1 MKAVTYK
8 KYGPPEVLQFE
19 DLEKPVPEDN
29 EVLIRTC
36 ATTVTSGDWRARS
49 LEMPAGFGLI
59 ARLIFGI
66 TQPRQKL
73 LGSELAGEVEAVGKS
88 VTRFKAGD
96 NVFVFTGSKLGC
108 YAEYKCMPEDGN
120 VVLMPD
126 NLTFAEAAALSFGGT
141 TALDFFR
148 KGKVE
153 EGERVLINGASGCVG
168 TTAVQ
173 LAKHFGTN
181 VTAVCSAANTELVSS
196 LGADRVVDYTRQDF
210 TALEPKYDI
219 IMDTVGTA
227 PYAKSKRSL
236 KDDGRLLLVLGR
248 LIDMLRAPFIAL
260 TSQRRI
266 VAGPAAERL
275 DDLQRL
281 AELAASGQLK
291 PVIDRLYAVEQ
302 IVDAHRYVDSGR
314 KKGNVVVTWG
324 TAG

>member
-1 MKAVTYK
+1 MKTIVYE
-8 KYGPPEVLQFE
+8 KYGPPEVLEFKE
-19 DLEKPVPEDN
+19 TDKPIPGDN
-29 EVLIRTC
+29 EILIKTR

-49 LEMPAGFGLI
+49 LEMPKGFGLI

-66 TQPRQKL
+66 FKPRQKL
-73 LGSELAGEVEAVGKS
+73 LGGELAGEVEGVGRN

-96 NVFVFTGSKLGC
+96 KVFVFTGSKLGC
-108 YAEYKCMPEDGN
+108 YVEYKCMPEDGN

-148 KGKVE
+148 KGNLE

-168 TTAVQ
+168 TIAVQ
-173 LAKHFGTN
+173 LAKHFGAN
-181 VTAVCSAANTELVSS
+181 VTGVCSTANTELVSS
-196 LGADRVVDYTRQDF
+196 LGADQVVDYTQQDF
-210 TALEPKYDI
+210 TKLEPKYDI
-219 IMDTVGTA
+219 VMDTVGTA
-227 PYAKSKRSL
+227 PYARSKRSL
-236 KDDGRLLLVLGR
+236 KKDGRLLLVMGGIL
-248 LIDMLRAPFIAL
+248 DMLRAPFVAL
-260 TSQRRI
+260 TSRQRI

-291 PVIDRLYAVEQ
+291 PVIDRLYPVEQ

-314 KKGNVVVTWG
+314 KKGNVVVTWE
-324 TAG
+324 TAE